1 MGSEM
6 RRSLGA
12 RLYALLLYLYPASF
26 RREYGEAMLQLF
38 NDQCR
43 SVKGPGGHAM
53 LWLKTL
59 RDLLR
64 SVPAAHSNEPR
75 PRPTGAQG
83 LWAAVVIIGLVFLLN
98 ALILPQ
104 MISRLPSD
112 GVAAIVENPT
122 PGPSGEH
129 RVVAE
134 AVAGLVSTLLAGAAL
149 VFAVRRRS
157 LSAGAGAFIAGG
169 ALTFMVL
176 AMNPWLW
183 MPFDRYPT
191 AMAWA
196 IGVWPL
202 AAVAWVVLRV
212 VAWRR
217 GASVG

>member
-1 MGSEM
+1 MDSEP

-12 RLYALLLYLYPASF
+12 RLYALLIYLYPPSF
-26 RREYGEAMLQLF
+26 RREYGESMLQLF
-38 NDQCR
+38 NDQRR
-43 SVKGPGGHAM
+43 SVSGPGGHAM

-59 RDLLR
+59 RDLLL
-64 SVPAAHSNEPR
+64 SVPAAHSNGPR
-75 PRPTGAQG
+75 PSSTEARA
-83 LWAAVVIIGLVFLLN
+83 LFAVVVVIGLLFLLN
-98 ALILPQ
+98 ALVLPQ

-112 GVAAIVENPT
+112 GVATLVEAPT
-122 PGPSGEH
+122 AGPSGEY
-129 RVVAE
+129 RAVAQ
-134 AVAGLVSTLLAGAAL
+134 AAAGLVSTLLAGGAL
-149 VFAVRRRS
+149 VFALRRRN
-157 LSAGAGAFIAGG
+157 LAAGAAVFVAGG
-169 ALTFMVL
+169 VLTFMAL
-176 AMNPWLW
+176 AINPWLW